1 MYRLSVEA
9 STDLDSILDYS
20 FINFGVNVM
29 MKYHKSL
36 ENCFEILDDNPD
48 LGTEVDHIRPD
59 YLCFQHRSH
68 LIFFKKRKEGILIVR
83 LLHANMNAPRHFN

>member
-1 MYRLSVEA
+1 MYSLSVEA

-20 FINFGVNVM
+20 FINFGANVM
-29 MKYHKSL
+29 IKYHKSL
-36 ENCFEILDDNPD
+36 EKCFEILGDNPD
-48 LGTEVDHIRPD
+48 LGTEVEHIRPD

-83 LLHANMNAPRHFN
+83 LLHANMHAPRYFN

>member
-1 MYRLSVEA
+1 MYSLSVEA

-20 FINFGVNVM
+20 FINFGANVM
-29 MKYHKSL
+29 IKYHKSL
-36 ENCFEILDDNPD
+36 EKCFEVLDDNPD
-48 LGTEVDHIRPD
+48 LGIEVEHIRSD

-83 LLHANMNAPRHFN
+83 LLHASMDALRHFN

>member
-1 MYRLSVEA
+1 MYSLSVEA

-20 FINFGVNVM
+20 FINFGANVM
-29 MKYHKSL
+29 IKYHKSL
-36 ENCFEILDDNPD
+36 EKCFEILDDNPD
-48 LGTEVDHIRPD
+48 LGTEVEHIRAD

-83 LLHANMNAPRHFN
+83 LLHTSMEALRHFN